1 MNIRIQRIQEL
12 TIPVCKF
19 GPGGDFINAW
29 PEMPAVIS
37 VPTNP
42 LGKVLDKIVAIMGM
56 AGVYNVTLS
65 TVSSSRNLTAREN
78 YKEIQENVS
87 TQNYADSNTQAAS
100 ARAIDKAGTNK
111 GLFSNDIGTGPRA
124 KTRPHNNL
132 RTFRTA
138 SRKGLNRITNK
149 QGTLFEADSTWAK
162 SA

>member
-29 PEMPAVIS
+29 PEMPAVRSIP
-37 VPTNP
+37 VNP
-42 LGKVLDKIVAIMGM
+42 LGKVLDKIAAIMGM
-56 AGVYNVTLS
+56 AGIYHATLS
-65 TVSSSRNLTAREN
+65 TVSASRNFTVREIH
-78 YKEIQENVS
+78 KEIQENVS
-87 TQNYADSNTQAAS
+87 IQNYADSHTQAAS
-100 ARAIDKAGTNK
+100 TRTIDKTGTNK

-124 KTRPHNNL
+124 RTRPHNNL

-138 SRKGLNRITNK
+138 SRKGLDRVANK
-149 QGTLFEADSTWAK
+149 QGTLFEADSSWAK